1 LINDRV
7 YTKTFSIN
15 TIQPLSVYNIDPDRV
30 KTDSGVEDSRTPILI
45 NNLDLK
51 LIKDRVVFY
60 PWKLNPDIIN
70 QAATNN
76 SDNEV
81 DNIEKVFI
89 ENAEPSVYTIKVTY

>member
-1 LINDRV
+1 MELKLI
-7 YTKTFSIN
+7 
-15 TIQPLSVYNIDPDRV
+15 LV
-30 KTDSGVEDSRTPILI
+30 KDSRTPILI

-60 PWKLNPDIIN
+60 PLNPDIIN

-89 ENAEPSVYTIKVTY
+89 ENAEPSVYTIKYTKLFKR

>member
-15 TIQPLSVYNIDPDRV
+15 TIQPVSCNIDPDRV

-45 NNLDLK
+45 NSLDLK
-51 LIKDRVVFY
+51 LINQSCIY
-60 PWKLNPDIIN
+60 PKLNPDIIN

-76 SDNEV
+76 STMRL
-81 DNIEKVFI
+81 IILRKSLC